1 MRFLAGLGLLVA
13 GLLALLL
20 PNLGQGPLTRAEI
33 YFLDAARGMVESG
46 DWLIP
51 RYEGQPFFD
60 KPILSYW
67 LMAGAMELL
76 GTTAGASFGGQG
88 ALMLYQLV
96 LAERFATSAPAQ
108 VFLPIGCLLG
118 ALLALFS
125 LLVIARRHGDLVLL
139 LLTGFILSSLFL
151 ALGNFMMSLGQEKW
165 ELGRAMVAFVLVASF
180 SGSSVIGWS
189 STANRFAASIP
200 RGWSESAK

>member
-67 LMAGAMELL
+67 LMAGAMDLL
-76 GTTAGASFGGQG
+76 GTTAGAARLVPVLSAAG
-88 ALMLYQLV
+88 LV
-96 LAERFATSAPAQ
+96 LATAWLGTLLFERRTALAGGLVLATTLAFLSFARVAMSDM
-108 VFLPIGCLLG
+108 LL
-118 ALLALFS
+118 S
-125 LLVIARRHGDLVLL
+125 LLSTVAVGLGLVDGLWSFAGRWHPQIGL
-139 LLTGFILSSLFL
+139 KML
-151 ALGNFMMSLGQEKW
+151 AGLDEPAHQE
-165 ELGRAMVAFVLVASF
+165 EPAF
-180 SGSSVIGWS
+180 
-189 STANRFAASIP
+189 
-200 RGWSESAK
+200 